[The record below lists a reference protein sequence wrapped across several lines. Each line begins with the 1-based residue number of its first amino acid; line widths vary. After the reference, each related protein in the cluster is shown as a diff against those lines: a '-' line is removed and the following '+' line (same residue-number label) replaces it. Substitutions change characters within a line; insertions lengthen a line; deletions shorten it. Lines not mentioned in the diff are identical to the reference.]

1 MKKFYY
7 TFYGLA
13 LLLLLFEKTCRIDGI
28 KLDRV
33 LILVCDVFHF
43 EIYWVPIIIWRIIE
57 AFNDE
62 PNSIK

>member
-13 LLLLLFEKTCRIDGI
+13 LLLLLFEKTCRIDDI

-33 LILVCDVFHF
+33 LILVCFSLPNLVG
-43 EIYWVPIIIWRIIE
+43 PIIIWRIIE
-57 AFNDE
+57 AFNDK